1 MKKIYRVTKFY
12 HYAEMYDIEAET
24 GKEAIAI
31 LESETERD
39 PDDKFE
45 EFDFYETE
53 EITKWIQW
61 KHKKSLIGLQ
71 K

>member
-1 MKKIYRVTKFY
+1 MKKLFRVTKFY

-31 LESETERD
+31 LENESDRD

-53 EITKWIQW
+53 EITK
-61 KHKKSLIGLQ
+61 
-71 K
+71 